1 MREQA
6 SGIGRGISTTTRFK
20 KMLRFSAS
28 GLALWLPLLMAVP
41 ASAQG
46 ASIIIPG
53 DVAVTGFSGIKFPNE
68 GLPPGIDPIDETFI
82 DPDGV
87 SLRIFH
93 LQNMGGPAAGQVVYP
108 PPPFEVKARQIG
120 QVFGL
125 AYDDGL
131 REGRTDRIPNLY
143 VTAGVMHGLQA
154 VVPDAD
160 GDGRPERI
168 KLGQAGATFMEGQ
181 HGMELGGGPGAIY
194 RIDGLTGEVTLFANV
209 TLGGAPNSG
218 PGLGNI
224 AFDPRNRQLFVSDLD
239 SGMIHRFDLAGNDLG
254 QFDHGM
260 TGRPARGLPVLAD
273 DAAAR
278 MDITSPT
285 FDAANSE
292 TWGITAPGRRVHGLA
307 VFENRL
313 YYAVHEGLQI
323 WSVGIGLDGDFA
335 GDPRWEL
342 DVAADQPHPV
352 TDMVFDRSG
361 YLYLAQRGTQRN
373 TYDYTS
379 FAEPK
384 ASKVLR
390 YHREVPDDPATPS
403 IWVGEPAEHAVGFPL
418 DHRMT
423 TGGLDLQYGYAE
435 DGTFR
440 SGGCEQTLVV
450 TGDDLR
456 NNPELAAQLAG
467 NGPLD
472 IHGLQLTDKRLMRPD
487 NAPPWKSYF
496 VDYDNLFDDPEL
508 SGHVG
513 DVEVWRPC
521 NGRVGGGTP
530 GGIPPVTFPNPTP
543 CINVREVWY
552 GCTPGGQY
560 VAEVYLDETVGIGAD
575 SLKASSLKPGV
586 IVNPTMQSRPNAAF
600 PFDLEFGGALP
611 GETVK
616 VDVCVYNSAD
626 AAKGGAFP
634 CCQATVKFKMPADV
648 CAP

>member
-1 MREQA
+1 MRGLS
-6 SGIGRGISTTTRFK
+6 SGTSRRGAFGDRLKARFTRST
-20 KMLRFSAS
+20 SC
-28 GLALWLPLLMAVP
+28 LAVLLPLMAAAP
-41 ASAQG
+41 AMAQDG
-46 ASIIIPG
+46 AIVIPG
-53 DVAVTGFSGIKFPNE
+53 DLAVTGFSGIKFPAE
-68 GLPPGIDPIDETFI
+68 GLPPGIDPVDETFI

-93 LQNMGGPAAGQVVYP
+93 VQNMGGPAAGQVVYP

-125 AYDDGL
+125 AYDDGI
-131 REGRTDRIPNLY
+131 REGRTDQVPNLY

-168 KLGQAGATFMEGQ
+168 KIGQAGATFMEGQ

-194 RIDGLTGEVTLFANV
+194 RVDGLTGQVTLFASV
-209 TLGGAPNSG
+209 APGGVANSG

-224 AFDPRNRQLFVSDLD
+224 AFDARNRQLFVSDLD
-239 SGMIHRFDLAGNDLG
+239 TGLIHRFDLAGNDLG
-254 QFDHGM
+254 QFDHGIS
-260 TGRPARGLPVLAD
+260 GRPAHGLAALPD
-273 DAAAR
+273 DGAR
-278 MDITSPT
+278 MDITNAA
-285 FDAANSE
+285 FDSGNPE
-292 TWGITAPGRRVHGLA
+292 TWGFTAPGRRIHGLA
-307 VFENRL
+307 VSGNRL
-313 YYAVHEGLQI
+313 FYAVLEGLQI
-323 WSVGIGLDGDFA
+323 WSVGINLDGSFA
-335 GDPRWEL
+335 GDAHWEL
-342 DVAADQPHPV
+342 DVAADQPYPV
-352 TDMVFDRSG
+352 TDMVFDRDG

-373 TYDYTS
+373 DYDYTS
-379 FAEPK
+379 FAEPQK
-384 ASKVLR
+384 AQVLR
-390 YHREVPDDPATPS
+390 YHREQPDDPATAS
-403 IWVGEPAEHAVGFPL
+403 VWVAVPAEHAVGFPV

-423 TGGLDLQYGYAE
+423 TGGLDLEYGYDE

-440 SGGCEQTLVV
+440 SGTCEQTLVV

-456 NNPELAAQLAG
+456 NNPDLAAQLAVG
-467 NGPLD
+467 GPLD
-472 IHGLQLTDKRLMRPD
+472 VHGVQLTDKRLMRPE
-487 NAPPWKSYF
+487 NTPPWRSYF

-508 SGHVG
+508 RGHVG

-521 NGRVGGGTP
+521 NGRVGYDVP

-543 CINVREVWY
+543 CINVKEVWY
-552 GCTPGGQY
+552 GCSLGGQY
-560 VAEVYLDETVGIGAD
+560 IAEVYLDETVGIGTD

-586 IVNPTMQSRPNAAF
+586 IVNPVMQSRPNAAF

-611 GETVK
+611 GETVN

-634 CCQATVKFKMPADV
+634 CCQATVKFKMPAET